1 MSKEQNN
8 QKDDKALHIGSVV
21 SSYLIRF
28 NEVDEQGNMFFP
40 NSVNIDS
47 LNQMKISGKIK
58 DYEIDDK
65 GAKVIKDFKIDSAS
79 I

>member
-1 MSKEQNN
+1 MLY
-8 QKDDKALHIGSVV
+8 AV

-28 NEVDEQGNMFFP
+28 NEVDEQGNMFLP
-40 NSVNIDS
+40 NSINLDS

-65 GAKVIKDFKIDSAS
+65 GVRVIKDFRIDSAS

>member
-1 MSKEQNN
+1 MSKEQSN
-8 QKDDKALHIGSVV
+8 QKENKALHIGGVV

-28 NEVDEQGNMFFP
+28 NEVDEQGNMFLP
-40 NSVNIDS
+40 NSINLDS

-65 GAKVIKDFKIDSAS
+65 GVKVIKDFKIDSAS

>member
-1 MSKEQNN
+1 MSKEQSN

-21 SSYLIRF
+21 SGYLIRF
-28 NEVDEQGNMFFP
+28 NEVDEWGNMFLP
-40 NSVNIDS
+40 NLVNLDS

-58 DYEIDDK
+58 DYEIDNK
-65 GAKVIKDFKIDSAS
+65 GVKVIKDFKIDSAS

>member
-1 MSKEQNN
+1 MSKDIDKTEWN
-8 QKDDKALHIGSVV
+8 KALHIGGVV

-28 NEVDEQGNMFFP
+28 NEVDEQGNIFLP
-40 NSVNIDS
+40 NSINLDS

-65 GAKVIKDFKIDSAS
+65 GVKVIKDFKIDSAS